1 MNVLKLLNEELK
13 NEWELEEKIRY
24 LYIRSC
30 ELFSYDPRY
39 KFMGLFD
46 DWKNLESNIRYR
58 EIDLENVQDN
68 LVICS
73 SHAREVYSKLLREIL
88 NIKPVP
94 RGNGH
99 SWVEFRDG
107 KRDMVA
113 DATES
118 SDLARVKMKLSTYGY
133 KPEKREFGYSDRLK
147 EIDIKIGYINSEY
160 ENDLLQR
167 QKSEIEQEF
176 NIEQNY
182 INKLD
187 EYIIYNL
194 YTIKE
199 IFEKYNSFSSFSDAE
214 FCISYLIRIFLE
226 KCIRL
231 NRDILNL
238 IPLFQINDNGKWTF
252 KNIYAIKLE
261 NDTIYF
267 ILEQNNNEFNFYE
280 ITEIEAIN
288 YTKKFKSCNKQMI
301 LRK

>member
-1 MNVLKLLNEELK
+1 MNVLKMLNEELK

-39 KFMGLFD
+39 KFMGLFPN
-46 DWKNLESNIRYR
+46 WREIESSIRYR

-107 KRDMVA
+107 KRNMMA
-113 DATES
+113 DATKT
-118 SDLARVKMKLSTYGY
+118 SDLGRVKMKLFTYGY
-133 KPEKREFGYSDRLK
+133 HPEKREFGYNDKLK
-147 EIDIKIGYINSEY
+147 EIDIKIGYIDSQY
-160 ENDLLQR
+160 ENDSLQK
-167 QKSEIEQEF
+167 QKIDIEQQF
-176 NIEQNY
+176 NIDENY
-182 INKLD
+182 NINLD
-187 EYIIYNL
+187 EFIIYNL
-194 YTIKE
+194 YKIKE
-199 IFEKYNSFSSFSDAE
+199 IFEKYDNFSCFSDAE
-214 FCISYLIRIFLE
+214 FCVSYLIRIFLE

-231 NRDILNL
+231 NKDILNL
-238 IPLFQINDNGKWTF
+238 IPLFQIDDNGKWTL

-267 ILEQNNNEFNFYE
+267 ILEQNDKEFNFYE
-280 ITEIEAIN
+280 IPEIEAIN
-288 YTKKFKSCNKQMI
+288 YTKNFKSCNKQMI
-301 LRK
+301 LTK